1 MSSLEIQDWRSF
13 LLPYSQAVEEMTV
26 KFDNIIMEYQQLG
39 LYSPVEQVT
48 GRVKAISSILEKMAK
63 NDIAFDELENR
74 MSDIAGVRII
84 CQFVEDIDTV
94 VDLIRNRKDM
104 TVLEETNYIAHSKES
119 GYRSYHMIV
128 LYPVYTVLGQKEVR
142 AEIQI
147 RTLGM
152 NFWSTIEHSLS
163 YKYRGILPSDVTNRL
178 KSAAEAAYAMDQE
191 MSVIR
196 SEIVDAQGKFQTKAK
211 LVDDVMNNIQNIYEN
226 SERIAMKEAQETLLR
241 MVKNDEIDSIRHFGS
256 ELDAV
261 AEHHQVQELKGDLT

>member
-1 MSSLEIQDWRSF
+1 MIKWSEF
-13 LLPYSQAVEEMTV
+13 LLPYEMAVEELKN
-26 KFDNIIMEYQQLG
+26 KFKRIRDEYRKNNEH
-39 LYSPVEQVT
+39 SPIEFVV
-48 GRVKAISSILEKMAK
+48 GRVKQIPSIIEKARKLGITEENLDQMD
-63 NDIAFDELENR
+63 DIGG
-74 MSDIAGVRII
+74 IRII

-94 VDLIRNRKDM
+94 VELIRNRKDM

-128 LYPVYTVLGQKEVR
+128 LYPVYTVLGQKAVR

-163 YKYRGILPSDVTNRL
+163 YKYRGTLPEDVTERL
-178 KSAAEAAYAMDQE
+178 KNAAEAAFAMDQE

-211 LVDDVMNNIQNIYEN
+211 LVGDVMHRKRCCAWSKTMRSRVSGISAPSSTPSPNIIRFSNWRRTKVFLYIEKET
-226 SERIAMKEAQETLLR
+226 ERSKL
-241 MVKNDEIDSIRHFGS
+241 
-256 ELDAV
+256 
-261 AEHHQVQELKGDLT
+261 

>member
-26 KFDNIIMEYQQLG
+26 KFDNIIMEYRQLG

-163 YKYRGILPSDVTNRL
+163 YKYRGILPSDVTNRQRCRL
-178 KSAAEAAYAMDQE
+178 PARLHTY
-191 MSVIR
+191 
-196 SEIVDAQGKFQTKAK
+196 
-211 LVDDVMNNIQNIYEN
+211 
-226 SERIAMKEAQETLLR
+226 
-241 MVKNDEIDSIRHFGS
+241 RHTRHLH
-256 ELDAV
+256 E
-261 AEHHQVQELKGDLT
+261 